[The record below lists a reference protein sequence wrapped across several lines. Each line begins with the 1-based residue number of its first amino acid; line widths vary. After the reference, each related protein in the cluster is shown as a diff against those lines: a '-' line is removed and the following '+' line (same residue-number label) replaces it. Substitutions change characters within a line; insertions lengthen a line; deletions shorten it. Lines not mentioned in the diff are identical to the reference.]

1 MAGVPRLRGPDRGA
15 APGRLPAAADDRAR
29 RAHRRGPPSAHP
41 DPVYRYREAG
51 GPEAGGLPADAP
63 RSQLLS
69 SGTAVHW
76 ALDAQRLLAEE
87 WGVAADVWS
96 APSWTELRR
105 DALSCDAARL
115 RGEERVPYVTRAL
128 RGAPGPVVA
137 VSDWMRAVPDQIAPW
152 VEQDWTSL
160 GTDGFGLS
168 DTREAARRHF
178 GVDPGSIAVAALEA
192 LARRG
197 EVKPETVREAA
208 ARYGG
213 TAG

>member
-1 MAGVPRLRGPDRGA
+1 MYGPDAEDVFYYLTVYNEPKVQPAMPAGVEEGILKGLYRYQAAQAA
-15 APGRLPAAADDRAR
+15 AP
-29 RAHRRGPPSAHP
+29 
-41 DPVYRYREAG
+41 
-51 GPEAGGLPADAP
+51 DAP
-63 RSQLLS
+63 RIQLLAS
-69 SGTAVHW
+69 VTAIHW
-76 ALDAQRLLAEE
+76 VLDAQRILAEE

-105 DALSCDAARL
+105 EAMECDAARL
-115 RGEERVPYVTRAL
+115 HGEDRTPYVTRAL
-128 RGAPGPVVA
+128 AGAPGPVLA

-178 GVDPGSIAVAALEA
+178 GVDPQSVVVQALAA

-197 EVKPETVREAA
+197 EVKPQTVKEAA
-208 ARYGG
+208 TRYGL
-213 TAG
+213 